1 MVRCNATEMLVIVY
15 PLEKI
20 GESREVASRYLIK
33 QQDAMI
39 NLLEDVCPQVRIAA
53 VKVCKIQSIIFII

>member
-1 MVRCNATEMLVIVY
+1 MARCNATEMLLIVY

-20 GESREVASRYLIK
+20 GESREVSSRYLIK
-33 QQDAMI
+33 QQNAMI

-53 VKVCKIQSIIFII
+53 INVCKIQ